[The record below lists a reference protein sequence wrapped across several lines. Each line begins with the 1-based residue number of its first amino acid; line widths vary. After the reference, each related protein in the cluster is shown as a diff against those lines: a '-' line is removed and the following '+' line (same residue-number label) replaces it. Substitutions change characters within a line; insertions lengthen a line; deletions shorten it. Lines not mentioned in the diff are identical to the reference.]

1 MNIKNNS
8 NIKTFLINQNLKLNI
23 QDHYIKI
30 LKQHCY
36 YMRLKTTKIIVY
48 TERGNNRELEYTS

>member
-30 LKQHCY
+30 LKQRCY